1 MEKILFQGGDATIL
15 NSNHN
20 EFYTERKAV
29 KKWGFLIPNDKGL
42 KNLYVENFQKF
53 QNVVECIPYTLLYFT
68 EAVKQR
74 KTAIFYRK
82 DEKIFVWTI
91 IRRGFD

>member
-1 MEKILFQGGDATIL
+1 MAPAGLEKILFQGGNATIL

-53 QNVVECIPYTLLYFT
+53 QNVAECIPFNLLYRS
-68 EAVKQR
+68 R
-74 KTAIFYRK
+74 KAKKNSNFL
-82 DEKIFVWTI
+82 
-91 IRRGFD
+91 